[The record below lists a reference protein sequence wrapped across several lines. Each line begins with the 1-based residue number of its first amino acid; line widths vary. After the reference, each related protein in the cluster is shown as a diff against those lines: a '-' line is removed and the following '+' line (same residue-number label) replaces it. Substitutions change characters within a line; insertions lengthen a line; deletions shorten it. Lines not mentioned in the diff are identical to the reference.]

1 MINLIEELKQ
11 FVKEHKNQED
21 KYTYW
26 FNGASLD
33 VEMKIPYKQ
42 AEFIVEVIEQLEE
55 SCNEA
60 NKYYEMIMD
69 YNRLLKNENEDL
81 RKKLY
86 GQF

>member
-1 MINLIEELKQ
+1 MRNLIEILRK
-11 FVKEHKNQED
+11 FVKENTDVED
-21 KYTYW
+21 KSDLMYVDKNVSISYR
-26 FNGASLD
+26 D
-33 VEMKIPYKQ
+33 
-42 AEFIVEVIEQLEE
+42 AEFLIETIESLET

-60 NKYYEMIMD
+60 NKYYETIMD